1 MLSAT
6 EETSAGRLHI
16 MPRFAANLS
25 FMFQEVP
32 FLDRFEAAA
41 KAGFSAVEFLFPYEN
56 EPAEIAARL
65 KANGLTQALF
75 NLPPGDWT
83 KGERGLAAIPGREAE
98 FEAAVATALRYAD
111 ATGCRRIHAMP
122 GLRHH
127 GADRRTYVA
136 NLKRAARLAA
146 KDNVDVIIE
155 PINTRDIPGFFLNT
169 TGEARA
175 VIHEVAEPNLGL
187 QFDLYHRQIQEGD
200 TAMAIREFGHLA
212 RHYQIASPPDRG
224 EPDDGEMNYAFLFRE
239 IDATGFSGYVGCE
252 YKPRRG
258 TLEGL
263 GWVAACGV
271 TLG

>member
-1 MLSAT
+1 
-6 EETSAGRLHI
+6 

-25 FMFQEVP
+25 MMFNEVP

-41 KAGFSAVEFLFPYEN
+41 KAGFRAVEFLFPYEH
-56 EPAEIAARL
+56 PKAEIALRL

-75 NLPPGDWT
+75 NLPPGDWA
-83 KGERGLAAIPGREAE
+83 KGERGLAALAGREAD
-98 FEAAVATALRYAD
+98 FEAALTEALGYAEV
-111 ATGCRRIHAMP
+111 TGCRLLHAMP

-127 GADRRTYVA
+127 GADRRTYIA
-136 NLKRAARLAA
+136 NLRKAAKRAAA
-146 KDNVDVIIE
+146 DGVSIIIE

-169 TGEARA
+169 TAEARA

-224 EPDDGEMNYAFLFRE
+224 EPDDGEMNYRFLFAE
-239 IDATGFSGYVGCE
+239 IDRSGFGGHVGCE
-252 YKPRRG
+252 YRPRG
-258 TLEGL
+258 DTVAGL
-263 GWVAACGV
+263 KWAGALGV
-271 TLG
+271 NLG